1 MKETNNP
8 FDINSYSGP
17 EFFCDREQ
25 ETNVLLQNIKNNRHT
40 AFFALRR
47 LGKTAL
53 IQHVFYLMS
62 RQRNKKCIYID
73 IYASQHL
80 KDLTNMLANNIY
92 AAFPEKKGIGKKFWE
107 AIRLFRPVLS
117 IDPLSGNP
125 ELSLDISQPKQFEKT
140 IPQLLKFLDEQPIKT
155 VIAIDEFQQILNYPE
170 KNVEAILRTSMQ
182 TLKNVTFIFCGS
194 NQDMM
199 QQIFNSVKRPFYSSC
214 SSINLQQIPRDAYS
228 DFIKNSFARYRR
240 KISKDIVDEILSFTK
255 LHTYYT
261 QCLCHE
267 LFNMN
272 AKTILHTQI
281 QAAKL
286 KLVQEREG
294 GFFQYRNLLTATQWQ
309 LLKAIAKEESVIKPY
324 TKEFIGRYHLGSA
337 AIVKRSLEAL
347 LQKEMIYYNSS
358 LEVPDYAVYDKF
370 LMRWLQQFSL

>member
-1 MKETNNP
+1 MKETRNP

-17 EFFCDREQ
+17 PFFCDRVQ
-25 ETNVLLQNIKNNRHT
+25 ETATLLQHIQNHRHT

-53 IQHVFYLMS
+53 IQHVFQLAGKQKN
-62 RQRNKKCIYID
+62 RKCIYMD

-80 KDLTNMLANNIY
+80 KDLTNMLANHIY
-92 AAFPEKKGIGKKFWE
+92 SLFPEKKGIGKKFWE
-107 AIRLFRPVLS
+107 TIRLFRPVLS

-140 IPQLLKFLDEQPIKT
+140 IPQLLQFLDQQPIKT

-170 KNVEAILRTSMQ
+170 KNVEAILRTAMQ
-182 TLKNVTFIFCGS
+182 NLKNVTFIFCGS
-194 NQDMM
+194 NQAMM
-199 QQIFNSVKRPFYSSC
+199 QQIFNSAKRPFYASC
-214 SSINLQQIPRDAYS
+214 SSINLQHINHEVYAK
-228 DFIKNSFARYRR
+228 FIKDTFTRYRFNI
-240 KISKDIVDEILSFTK
+240 KSDVTEEILSFTK

-267 LFNMN
+267 LFNMGIKN
-272 AKTILHTQI
+272 ILPAQL
-281 QAAKL
+281 QAAKQ

-294 GFFQYRNLLTATQWQ
+294 NFFQYRNLLTATQWQ
-309 LLKAIAKEESVIKPY
+309 LLKAIAKEETVTRPY
-324 TKEFIGRYHLGSA
+324 TKEFIGRYQLGSA
-337 AIVKRSLEAL
+337 AIVKRSLESL

-358 LEVPDYAVYDKF
+358 IEVPNYAVYDKF
-370 LMRWLQQFSL
+370 LMRWLQQLSL

>member
-1 MKETNNP
+1 MKETTNP
-8 FDINSYSGP
+8 FDISSYSGP
-17 EFFCDREQ
+17 AFFCDREQ
-25 ETNVLLQNIKNNRHT
+25 ETAALIQHVRNNRHT

-53 IQHVFYLMS
+53 IQHVFHLLAKQKN
-62 RQRNKKCIYID
+62 RKCIYID

-92 AAFPEKKGIGKKFWE
+92 AVFPEKKGIGKKFWE
-107 AIRLFRPVLS
+107 AIRLFRPMLS

-125 ELSLDISQPKQFEKT
+125 ELSLDISHPKQFEKT
-140 IPQLLKFLDEQPIKT
+140 IPQLLQFLDEQPIKT
-155 VIAIDEFQQILNYPE
+155 VIAIDEFQQILSYPE

-182 TLKNVTFIFCGS
+182 NLKNVSFIFCGS
-194 NQDMM
+194 NQEMM
-199 QQIFNSVKRPFYSSC
+199 QQIFNSAKRPFYASC
-214 SSINLQQIPRDAYS
+214 SSINLQLIPEAAYAG
-228 DFIKNSFARYRR
+228 FIRNVFARYRR
-240 KISKDIVDEILSFTK
+240 KISDDIIDGILTFTK
-255 LHTYYT
+255 QHTYYT

-267 LFNMN
+267 LFNMG
-272 AKTILHTQI
+272 AKNIMPAHL

-294 GFFQYRNLLTATQWQ
+294 SFFQYRNLLTATQWQ
-309 LLKAIAKEESVIKPY
+309 LLKAIAKEETVTKPY
-324 TKEFIGRYHLGSA
+324 TKEFIGRYQLGSA

-358 LEVPDYAVYDKF
+358 IAVPDYAVYDKF
-370 LMRWLQQFSL
+370 LMRWLQQFSS